1 MDSALIIPLVSAGTA
16 GVFCVLFI
24 LGLIYPKSVVADKDR
39 RIAELE
45 AALAAERSRA
55 DVAVAAATASRDVM
69 AAFQAG
75 RQSAGTVPP

>member
-16 GVFCVLFI
+16 GCFCVLFI
-24 LGLIYPKSVVADKDR
+24 LGLIFPRAVVADKDR

-55 DVAVAAATASRDVM
+55 DVAVSAATASRDVM

-75 RQSAGTVPP
+75 RQSAGTASP